1 MKVQR
6 ERYLEALKHRMHNG
20 LVKIITGIRRSGK
33 SYLLSV
39 LFKEHLLSEGVEE
52 SHIIEVPLDRDEFRT
67 YRDAIALGDYVR
79 SRLAGDGKW
88 NYVFIDEV
96 QLARKI
102 LPDGIDLKRI
112 APEDR
117 DGAYITFYDTL
128 NGLRQLPNVDV
139 YVTGSN
145 SKTLSSDI
153 DTNFADRGSQIRM
166 HPFSFAEYCEAV
178 QAEDKLAAFDQ
189 YLVWGGMPLAVAESD
204 DSLRA
209 EYLKKLYSEVYI
221 NDIRKRNRLRD
232 DHVLSSLIDVV
243 SSAIGSLTNPHKL
256 VDTLRSALKVE
267 STDATI
273 AKYLGYLED
282 AFLFSKA
289 SRWDVKG
296 KRYFDYPMKYY
307 AEDIGLRNARLNF
320 RDVDRALSD
329 LGTQEA
335 TIYFAS
341 TDFTEDLSVG
351 RVDITKNLAVRIQK
365 RADALGL
372 GVKILSVDLNGTHP
386 PVKDVASAFQGVF
399 IAEQKMNTEIEKAE
413 SYKLE
418 KDASA
423 RIEEMK
429 ILQEA
434 KTYSYKV
441 SNVSASE
448 AQEFISKLR
457 AYNAMPAMFKL
468 RTYLSFLETDCA
480 DMRKYI
486 ISSAIPYQIL
496 ELNAEEKPRLDLID
510 ADLGGEVN

>member
-39 LFKEHLLSEGVEE
+39 LFKEYLLSEGVEE
-52 SHIIEVPLDRDEFRT
+52 SHIIEVPLDRDEFRA

-79 SRLAGDGKW
+79 SRLMDDGKW

-96 QLARKI
+96 QLARKV
-102 LPDGIDLKRI
+102 LPDEIDLERI

-221 NDIRKRNRLRD
+221 NDIRQRNRLRD
-232 DHVLSSLIDVV
+232 DHVLSCLIDVV

-320 RDVDRALSD
+320 RDVDLSHTMENVIYNELVRRGCAVDVGVVPIVSVNSDGRQELRYHEIDFVVNRAPGKL
-329 LGTQEA
+329 
-335 TIYFAS
+335 Y
-341 TDFTEDLSVG
+341 
-351 RVDITKNLAVRIQK
+351 IQ
-365 RADALGL
+365 
-372 GVKILSVDLNGTHP
+372 
-386 PVKDVASAFQGVF
+386 SAFAMPTQDKSDQELLPLRRSGDF
-399 IAEQKMNTEIEKAE
+399 FRKMVVTAGYSSPRVSEEGIIHVGIIPF
-413 SYKLE
+413 LL
-418 KDASA
+418 DAS
-423 RIEEMK
+423 
-429 ILQEA
+429 ILD
-434 KTYSYKV
+434 
-441 SNVSASE
+441 
-448 AQEFISKLR
+448 
-457 AYNAMPAMFKL
+457 NALK
-468 RTYLSFLETDCA
+468 D
-480 DMRKYI
+480 
-486 ISSAIPYQIL
+486 
-496 ELNAEEKPRLDLID
+496 
-510 ADLGGEVN
+510 

>member
-6 ERYLEALKHRMHNG
+6 KRYLEALQHRMHNG

-39 LFKEHLLSEGVEE
+39 LFKEHLLSEGVDE
-52 SHIIEVPLDRDEFRT
+52 SHIIEVPLDRDEFRA

-79 SRLAGDGKW
+79 SRLVDDGKW

-102 LPDGIDLKRI
+102 LPEGIDLKRI

-117 DGAYITFYDTL
+117 DGVYITFYDTL

-232 DHVLSSLIDVV
+232 DHVLSCLIDVV

-256 VDTLRSALKVE
+256 VDTLRSTLKVE

-273 AKYLGYLED
+273 AKYLRYLED

-289 SRWDVKG
+289 CRWDVKG

-320 RDVDRALSD
+320 RDVDLSHTMENVIYNELVRRGCAVDVGVVPIVSVNSDGRQELRYHEIDFVVNRAPGKL
-329 LGTQEA
+329 
-335 TIYFAS
+335 Y
-341 TDFTEDLSVG
+341 
-351 RVDITKNLAVRIQK
+351 IQ
-365 RADALGL
+365 
-372 GVKILSVDLNGTHP
+372 
-386 PVKDVASAFQGVF
+386 SAFAMPTQDKRDQELLPLRRSGDF
-399 IAEQKMNTEIEKAE
+399 FRKMVVTAGYSSPRVSEEGIIHVGIIPF
-413 SYKLE
+413 LL
-418 KDASA
+418 DAS
-423 RIEEMK
+423 
-429 ILQEA
+429 ILD
-434 KTYSYKV
+434 
-441 SNVSASE
+441 
-448 AQEFISKLR
+448 
-457 AYNAMPAMFKL
+457 NALK
-468 RTYLSFLETDCA
+468 D
-480 DMRKYI
+480 
-486 ISSAIPYQIL
+486 
-496 ELNAEEKPRLDLID
+496 
-510 ADLGGEVN
+510 

>member
-6 ERYLEALKHRMHNG
+6 KRYLEALKHRMHNG

-39 LFKEHLLSEGVEE
+39 LFKEYLLSEGVDEG
-52 SHIIEVPLDRDEFRT
+52 HIIEVPLDRDEFRA

-79 SRLAGDGKW
+79 SRLVDDGKW

-102 LPDGIDLKRI
+102 LPDEIDLKRI

-320 RDVDRALSD
+320 RDVDLSHTMENVIYNELVRRGCAVDVGVVPIVSVNSDGRQELRYHEIDFVVNRAPGKL
-329 LGTQEA
+329 
-335 TIYFAS
+335 Y
-341 TDFTEDLSVG
+341 
-351 RVDITKNLAVRIQK
+351 IQ
-365 RADALGL
+365 
-372 GVKILSVDLNGTHP
+372 
-386 PVKDVASAFQGVF
+386 SAFAMPTQDKRDQELLPLRRSGDF
-399 IAEQKMNTEIEKAE
+399 FRKMVVTAGYSSPRVSEEGIIHVGIIPF
-413 SYKLE
+413 LL
-418 KDASA
+418 DAS
-423 RIEEMK
+423 
-429 ILQEA
+429 ILD
-434 KTYSYKV
+434 
-441 SNVSASE
+441 
-448 AQEFISKLR
+448 
-457 AYNAMPAMFKL
+457 NALKDW
-468 RTYLSFLETDCA
+468 R
-480 DMRKYI
+480 
-486 ISSAIPYQIL
+486 
-496 ELNAEEKPRLDLID
+496 N
-510 ADLGGEVN
+510 

>member
-6 ERYLEALKHRMHNG
+6 KRYLEALKHRMHNG

-52 SHIIEVPLDRDEFRT
+52 SHIIEGPLDRDEFRA

-79 SRLAGDGKW
+79 SRLVNDGKW

-166 HPFSFAEYCEAV
+166 HPFSFAEYCEAI

-232 DHVLSSLIDVV
+232 DHVLSCLIDVV

-320 RDVDRALSD
+320 RDVDLSHTMENVIYNELVRRGCAVDVGVVPIVSVNSDGRQELRYHEIDFVVNRAPGKL
-329 LGTQEA
+329 
-335 TIYFAS
+335 Y
-341 TDFTEDLSVG
+341 
-351 RVDITKNLAVRIQK
+351 IQ
-365 RADALGL
+365 
-372 GVKILSVDLNGTHP
+372 
-386 PVKDVASAFQGVF
+386 SAFAMPTQDKRDQELLPLRRSGDF
-399 IAEQKMNTEIEKAE
+399 FRKMVVTAGYSSPRVSEEGIIHVGIIPF
-413 SYKLE
+413 LL
-418 KDASA
+418 DAS
-423 RIEEMK
+423 
-429 ILQEA
+429 ILD
-434 KTYSYKV
+434 
-441 SNVSASE
+441 
-448 AQEFISKLR
+448 
-457 AYNAMPAMFKL
+457 NALK
-468 RTYLSFLETDCA
+468 D
-480 DMRKYI
+480 
-486 ISSAIPYQIL
+486 
-496 ELNAEEKPRLDLID
+496 
-510 ADLGGEVN
+510 

>member
-39 LFKEHLLSEGVEE
+39 LFKEHLLSEGVDE
-52 SHIIEVPLDRDEFRT
+52 SHIIEVPLDRDEFRA

-79 SRLAGDGKW
+79 SRLVGDGKW

-102 LPDGIDLKRI
+102 LPDGIDLERI

-232 DHVLSSLIDVV
+232 DHVLSCLIDVV

-320 RDVDRALSD
+320 RDVDLSHTMENVIYNELVRRGCAVDVGVVPIVSVNSDGRQELRYHEIDFVVNRAPGKL
-329 LGTQEA
+329 
-335 TIYFAS
+335 Y
-341 TDFTEDLSVG
+341 
-351 RVDITKNLAVRIQK
+351 IQ
-365 RADALGL
+365 
-372 GVKILSVDLNGTHP
+372 
-386 PVKDVASAFQGVF
+386 SAFAMPTQDKRDQELLPLRRSGDF
-399 IAEQKMNTEIEKAE
+399 FRKMVVTAGYSSPRMSEEGIIHVGIIPF
-413 SYKLE
+413 LL
-418 KDASA
+418 DAS
-423 RIEEMK
+423 
-429 ILQEA
+429 ILD
-434 KTYSYKV
+434 
-441 SNVSASE
+441 
-448 AQEFISKLR
+448 
-457 AYNAMPAMFKL
+457 NALK
-468 RTYLSFLETDCA
+468 D
-480 DMRKYI
+480 
-486 ISSAIPYQIL
+486 
-496 ELNAEEKPRLDLID
+496 
-510 ADLGGEVN
+510 

>member
-6 ERYLEALKHRMHNG
+6 KRYLEALKHRMHNG

-39 LFKEHLLSEGVEE
+39 LFKEYLLSEGVDEG
-52 SHIIEVPLDRDEFRT
+52 HIIEVPLDRDEFRA

-79 SRLAGDGKW
+79 SRLVDDGKW

-102 LPDGIDLKRI
+102 LPDEIDLKRI

-320 RDVDRALSD
+320 RDVDLSHTMENVIYNELVRRGCAVDVGVVPIVSVNSDGRQELRYHEIDFVVNRAPGKL
-329 LGTQEA
+329 
-335 TIYFAS
+335 Y
-341 TDFTEDLSVG
+341 
-351 RVDITKNLAVRIQK
+351 IQ
-365 RADALGL
+365 
-372 GVKILSVDLNGTHP
+372 
-386 PVKDVASAFQGVF
+386 SAFAMPTQDKRDQELLPLRRSGDF
-399 IAEQKMNTEIEKAE
+399 FRKMVVTAGYSSPRVSEEGIIHVGIIPF
-413 SYKLE
+413 LL
-418 KDASA
+418 DAS
-423 RIEEMK
+423 
-429 ILQEA
+429 ILD
-434 KTYSYKV
+434 
-441 SNVSASE
+441 
-448 AQEFISKLR
+448 
-457 AYNAMPAMFKL
+457 NALK
-468 RTYLSFLETDCA
+468 D
-480 DMRKYI
+480 
-486 ISSAIPYQIL
+486 
-496 ELNAEEKPRLDLID
+496 
-510 ADLGGEVN
+510 

>member
-79 SRLAGDGKW
+79 SRLVGDGKW

-102 LPDGIDLKRI
+102 LPDEIDLKRI

-232 DHVLSSLIDVV
+232 DHVLSCLIDVV

-320 RDVDRALSD
+320 RDVDLSHTMENVIYNELVRRGCAVDVGVVPIVSVNSDGRQELRYHEIDFVVNRAPGKL
-329 LGTQEA
+329 
-335 TIYFAS
+335 Y
-341 TDFTEDLSVG
+341 
-351 RVDITKNLAVRIQK
+351 IQ
-365 RADALGL
+365 
-372 GVKILSVDLNGTHP
+372 
-386 PVKDVASAFQGVF
+386 SAFAMPTQDKRDQELLPLRRSGDF
-399 IAEQKMNTEIEKAE
+399 FRKMVVTAGYSSPRVSEEGIIHVGIIPF
-413 SYKLE
+413 LL
-418 KDASA
+418 DAS
-423 RIEEMK
+423 
-429 ILQEA
+429 ILD
-434 KTYSYKV
+434 
-441 SNVSASE
+441 
-448 AQEFISKLR
+448 
-457 AYNAMPAMFKL
+457 NALK
-468 RTYLSFLETDCA
+468 D
-480 DMRKYI
+480 
-486 ISSAIPYQIL
+486 
-496 ELNAEEKPRLDLID
+496 
-510 ADLGGEVN
+510 